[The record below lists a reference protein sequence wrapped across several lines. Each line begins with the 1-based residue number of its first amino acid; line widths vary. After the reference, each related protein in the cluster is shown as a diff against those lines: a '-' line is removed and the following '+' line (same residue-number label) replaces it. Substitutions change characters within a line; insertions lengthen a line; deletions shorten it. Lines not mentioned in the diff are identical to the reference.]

1 MSTKQIFVKT
11 LTGQTITLDVSD
23 TDKIK
28 DIKNKIQS
36 KQQIPWEQQR
46 LIFSGK
52 ELDDE
57 KNILDYDIDK
67 GSTLHLV
74 IRLKGGI

>member
-23 TDKIK
+23 TDKIG
-28 DIKNKIQS
+28 DIKKKIQA
-36 KQQIPWEQQR
+36 KQQIPWDQQR

-52 ELDDE
+52 ELEDN
-57 KNILDYDIDK
+57 KQVQDYDIDK
-67 GSTLHLV
+67 ASTLHLV
-74 IRLKGGI
+74 IRLKGGF

>member
-23 TDKIK
+23 TDKIG
-28 DIKNKIQS
+28 DIKKKIQA
-36 KQQIPWEQQR
+36 KQQIPWDQQR

-52 ELDDE
+52 ELEDN
-57 KNILDYDIDK
+57 KQVQDYDIDK
-67 GSTLHLV
+67 ASTLHLV
-74 IRLKGGI
+74 IRLK